1 VPDLPETL
9 LNHQIALART
19 LIAYEN
25 YDPSKVWCVI
35 THKIPFEYGNYI
47 LEHHKMEIVRLPIGR
62 CSIDDRL
69 DYVIKLLKLGI
80 SPNAISRVQNS
91 RKLNEVDED
100 RMEHE

>member
-1 VPDLPETL
+1 
-9 LNHQIALART
+9 
-19 LIAYEN
+19 
-25 YDPSKVWCVI
+25 
-35 THKIPFEYGNYI
+35 
-47 LEHHKMEIVRLPIGR
+47 MEIVRLPIGR

-91 RKLNEVDED
+91 RKLNDVDED